1 MNVISFRRDGDVGLW
16 QRFEMQRVA
25 QACAESVTRGEVSG
39 WEIGVT
45 EAGDPQLY
53 LLGPPPERE
62 CLVCL
67 TRLGR
72 LYVLEDGEGRILAEH
87 DAIGVLAEQMRGALR
102 RKKTA
107 IVARIAVAWIAV
119 RETFEEKI
127 EPALAEPIEMFSLI
141 APQVGGLA

>member
-1 MNVISFRRDGDVGLW
+1 MNVVPFIRRDGEIPGLW

-25 QACAESVTRGEVSG
+25 DAVAEPLTRGEVSG
-39 WEIGVT
+39 WEAGLT

-53 LLGPPPERE
+53 LLGPAPERE

-72 LYVLEDGEGRILAEH
+72 LYVMEDGQGRILFEH

-102 RKKTA
+102 QKKAA

-119 RETFEEKI
+119 RETFEERV
-127 EPALAEPIEMFSLI
+127 EAALAEPIELFSLI
-141 APQVGGLA
+141 APGLV